1 MNIMV
6 DSRLLEAAAS
16 IVSST
21 HRLIQF
27 DISDMEYMP
36 YDVEDTSIVA
46 DWLYTLS
53 VDHDADMIIV
63 NSANLRDELMGLG
76 IETMRIG

>member
-6 DSRLLEAAAS
+6 DSRLLEAATS
-16 IVSST
+16 IVDST

-27 DISDMEYMP
+27 NICDIPSMP
-36 YDVEDTSIVA
+36 YDIEDMSLVA
-46 DWLYTLS
+46 DWLYACS

-63 NSANLRDELMGLG
+63 NSASLRDELAELG
-76 IETMRIG
+76 IETIRIG